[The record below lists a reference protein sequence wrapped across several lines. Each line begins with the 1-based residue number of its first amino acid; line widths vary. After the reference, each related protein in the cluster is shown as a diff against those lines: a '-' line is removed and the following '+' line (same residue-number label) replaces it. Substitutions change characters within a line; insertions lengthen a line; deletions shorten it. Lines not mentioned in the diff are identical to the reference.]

1 MTQRESRGCRRE
13 AGDAGGILWLMAG
26 TELLGVL
33 AGAFGVGMGASPLL
47 QAVKAHRRQ
56 SSADVSV
63 SFLFVLLL
71 GGLAW
76 LAYGIALGNAPL
88 IVGNTVGVLASSTAI
103 VVAIRWRRRRKRPKA

>member
-1 MTQRESRGCRRE
+1 MT
-13 AGDAGGILWLMAG
+13 G
-26 TELLGVL
+26 TELLGVV

-47 QAVKAHRRQ
+47 QAVKAHRRR

-63 SFLFVLLL
+63 SFLLVLLL

-76 LAYGIALGNAPL
+76 LAYGVALGNTPL

-103 VVAIRWRRRRKRPKA
+103 VVAVRWRRRSRRLQA

>member
-1 MTQRESRGCRRE
+1 MT
-13 AGDAGGILWLMAG
+13 G
-26 TELLGVL
+26 TELLGVV
-33 AGAFGVGMGASPLL
+33 AGAFGVGMGASPLF
-47 QAVKAHRRQ
+47 QAVKAHRRR

-76 LAYGIALGNAPL
+76 LAYGVALGNTPL

-103 VVAIRWRRRRKRPKA
+103 VVAVRWRRRSRRLQA